1 MPNPLRRLKTAKSGF
16 SEGNDINDLT
26 KHKILMVKRI
36 RFVSLRFEDFGFRAK
51 GSAMLWT
58 LAATVSGA
66 SACLPVAGAYRQREG
81 KDVPEKGA

>member
-1 MPNPLRRLKTAKSGF
+1 
-16 SEGNDINDLT
+16 
-26 KHKILMVKRI
+26 
-36 RFVSLRFEDFGFRAK
+36 
-51 GSAMLWT
+51 MLWT